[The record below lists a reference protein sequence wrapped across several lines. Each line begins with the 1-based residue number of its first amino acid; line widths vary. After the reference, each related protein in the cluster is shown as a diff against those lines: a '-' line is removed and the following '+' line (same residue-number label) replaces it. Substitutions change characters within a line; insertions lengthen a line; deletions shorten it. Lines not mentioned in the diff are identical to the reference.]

1 MTDDEPIMP
10 PRYPGCILRE
20 EFLEPIGMT
29 DDQFADATGVP
40 HAQVRA
46 ITHGT
51 CDILV
56 DLALRLSR
64 YFGMSEGFWIGMQA
78 DYDRELARD
87 LLRKGRSPRDEG
99 RVDGFTWRDFL
110 VGPRPY
116 GHRPTIGDIIIPP

>member
-10 PRYPGCILRE
+10 PIHPGVILRE

-29 DDQFADATGVP
+29 DDQFADAIGVP

-51 CDILV
+51 CDIPV
-56 DLALRLSR
+56 DLALSR
-64 YFGMSEGFWIGMQA
+64 YFGMSEGFGIGMQA

-87 LLRKGRSPRDEG
+87 LLRKAALLKMRAASMASPG
-99 RVDGFTWRDFL
+99 GTSS
-110 VGPRPY
+110 
-116 GHRPTIGDIIIPP
+116 